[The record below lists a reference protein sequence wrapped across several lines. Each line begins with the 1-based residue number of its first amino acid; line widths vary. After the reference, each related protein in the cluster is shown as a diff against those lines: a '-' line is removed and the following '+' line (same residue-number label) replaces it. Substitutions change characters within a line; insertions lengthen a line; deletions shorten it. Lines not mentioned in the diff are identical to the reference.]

1 MKIRALMQKLQ
12 FPILQYQRLNAIQFL
27 ENNIVKIAPSAQC
40 NGTFWRKKWIYKG
53 QNASRKMPFKKWAIL
68 QKGMFFKYDLI

>member
-40 NGTFWRKKWIYKG
+40 NFLKKKWIYINMTK
-53 QNASRKMPFKKWAIL
+53 
-68 QKGMFFKYDLI
+68 

>member
-27 ENNIVKIAPSAQC
+27 DNNIVKIAPKREMQC
-40 NGTFWRKKWIYKG
+40 NFLKKKWIYILKG
-53 QNASRKMPFKKWAIL
+53 QKCHLTWAIL
-68 QKGMFFKYDLI
+68 QKDMFF

>member
-27 ENNIVKIAPSAQC
+27 ENNIVKIAPSKAMQLFKS
-40 NGTFWRKKWIYKG
+40 NEFRYIL
-53 QNASRKMPFKKWAIL
+53 NFKMT
-68 QKGMFFKYDLI
+68 

>member
-27 ENNIVKIAPSAQC
+27 ENNIVKIAPSKAMQLFKSIEFRYIL
-40 NGTFWRKKWIYKG
+40 NF
-53 QNASRKMPFKKWAIL
+53 KMT
-68 QKGMFFKYDLI
+68 

>member
-27 ENNIVKIAPSAQC
+27 ENNIVKITLSKAMQLFLPIIFSLFVKLYLR
-40 NGTFWRKKWIYKG
+40 N
-53 QNASRKMPFKKWAIL
+53 IL
-68 QKGMFFKYDLI
+68 FLTGVK